1 MYSSEGS
8 SLRLINFFFF
18 FFQAEDGIRDAQE
31 SRGLGD
37 VYKRQGVV
45 NGVQN
50 VNISVTRGTIILS
63 GATRLNEKKIRQ
75 GGIEMYLTLFGE
87 KWATSTDSALCVRN
101 NMHLSTPA
109 TDQQLNESILPYN
122 TGGTTQS
129 DLVELKTN
137 LIQIPLRRFRL
148 YDIDSGF
155 TDVLTVN
162 IPGLCVQSGLQPL
175 YRPML
180 VPILPTEGELRLSS
194 TDPVTI
200 FESDVRTYPIKI
212 VFQLDGDTWNQD
224 LQNNPAALVAG
235 FASTS
240 SWVSEPN
247 GFFAART
254 TLLNLGIGLVPDVRL
269 TDTTLEVSFKPTPD
283 YNINN
288 DETITFSIADPTFV
302 TSGRLPSPSTVSF
315 TVSITVKTIILI
327 VDDKLPGSIKDGRY
341 DVLRLRTLIANM
353 LSTTVDR
360 ISGYVNTTRADNLL
374 VIPINF
380 EGTPTVLDTRGNT
393 ELEEYFMNTKQA
405 YLEATMGIRQLY
417 YSDAPPTDST
427 IGDSGVSGGSASGSS
442 AATDST
448 FEVGMWLVGGLSF
461 ILLLV
466 AGYVFAMF
474 VKQSKL
480 GGAVRRGTD
489 KESRDKKYDVLTG
502 EEAASDQID
511 SSMGDGSFYD
521 TSAGYKHSTKMF
533 QDRATSGQQAAKARV
548 DSHGEGYTTKP
559 LKLHDYAK
567 HRRVQNDPDA
577 LKFDKMI
584 DEARQ
589 RLVDD
594 NADGTGEEK
603 RREEAMRAQHVAKAQ
618 KLLENRRERDIKE
631 KEEADRVA
639 AANSGRGRQGAASQR
654 AGGAGAF
661 DQDES
666 RVRFQRTFDRMMDFY
681 N

>member
-254 TLLNLGIGLVPDVRL
+254 TLLNLGIGLIPDVRL
-269 TDTTLEVSFKPTPD
+269 TDTTLEVSFKPAPS
-283 YNINN
+283 YNIKN

-302 TSGRLPSPSTVSF
+302 TSGRLPVPSTVSF
-315 TVSITVKTIILI
+315 VVSITAKTIILI
-327 VDDKLPGSIKDGRY
+327 VDDRFPGAIKDGRY
-341 DVLRLRTLIANM
+341 DILRLRTLIAYM
-353 LSTTVDR
+353 LSCTVDR
-360 ISGYVNTTRADNLL
+360 VGAFINNTRPDNLL
-374 VIPINF
+374 VIPLNF
-380 EGTPTVLDTRGNT
+380 EGQTTILDVRGNT
-393 ELEEYFMNTKQA
+393 ELEEYFMTTKQA
-405 YLEATMGIRQLY
+405 YLEATMGIRQVY
-417 YSDAPPTDST
+417 YSDAPPADST
-427 IGDSGVSGGSASGSS
+427 IGDSGVSGGSAASS
-442 AATDST
+442 ASGGESA
-448 FEVGMWLVGGLSF
+448 FETAMWVGGSILFAVLLVGGYS
-461 ILLLV
+461 
-466 AGYVFAMF
+466 YVMF

-480 GGAVRRGTD
+480 GGGVRMGSKST
-489 KESRDKKYDVLTG
+489 KSRDTTYEVVSA
-502 EEAASDQID
+502 EEAAEDDID
-511 SSMGDGSFYD
+511 SPLGDSSYYD

-533 QDRATSGQQAAKARV
+533 QDRATTGQQAAKARV
-548 DSHGEGYTTKP
+548 DTYGEGYTEKP
-559 LKLHDYAK
+559 TNLHEYAK
-567 HRRVQNDPDA
+567 HRRLQKDPDA
-577 LKFDKMI
+577 SKFDSMI
-584 DEARQ
+584 EDARHRLTDE
-589 RLVDD
+589 DD
-594 NADGTGEEK
+594 EGTRVQK
-603 RREEAMRAQHVAKAQ
+603 RRNEAIRTQHVARAQ
-618 KLLENRRERDIKE
+618 TLLDNRRERE
-631 KEEADRVA
+631 AREAAEEVSIASVNRQSWTTAPPPA
-639 AANSGRGRQGAASQR
+639 ALSRE
-654 AGGAGAF
+654 
-661 DQDES
+661 DES
-666 RVRFQRTFDRMMDFY
+666 RVRFRRTVERMMDFY
-681 N
+681 D

>member
-1 MYSSEGS
+1 
-8 SLRLINFFFF
+8 
-18 FFQAEDGIRDAQE
+18 
-31 SRGLGD
+31 
-37 VYKRQGVV
+37 
-45 NGVQN
+45 
-50 VNISVTRGTIILS
+50 
-63 GATRLNEKKIRQ
+63 
-75 GGIEMYLTLFGE
+75 MYLTLFGE
-87 KWATSTDSALCVRN
+87 KWSTSTDSALCVRN

-109 TDQQLNESILPYN
+109 TDLQLNESILPYSSS
-122 TGGTTQS
+122 GTTQS
-129 DLVELKTN
+129 DIVELKTN

-162 IPGLCVQSGLQPL
+162 VPGVCVESGLVPL

-194 TDPVTI
+194 TDPETI

-212 VFQLDGDTWNQD
+212 IFQLDGDTWNQD
-224 LQNNPAALVAG
+224 LRNNPAALVAG

-269 TDTTLEVSFKPTPD
+269 TDTTLEVSFKPTPG

-315 TVSITVKTIILI
+315 KVSITVKTIILI
-327 VDDKLPGSIKDGRY
+327 VDDTLPGSIKDGRY
-341 DVLRLRTLIANM
+341 DILRLRTLIANM

-360 ISGYVNTTRADNLL
+360 ISGYVNTTRPDNLL

-380 EGTPTVLDTRGNT
+380 EGKSTVVDTRGNT

-405 YLEATMGIRQLY
+405 YLESTMGIRQLY
-417 YSDAPPTDST
+417 YSDAPPADST

-442 AATDST
+442 AAGDST
-448 FEVGMWLVGGLSF
+448 FEVGMWLVGGFSF

-466 AGYVFAMF
+466 AGYIFIMF

-489 KESRDKKYDVLTG
+489 KESRDKKYEVVAG
-502 EEAASDQID
+502 EEASADDID
-511 SSMGDGSFYD
+511 SPLGDVSYYD
-521 TSAGYKHSTKMF
+521 TSATYKHSTKMF

-567 HRRVQNDPDA
+567 HRRLQNDPDA
-577 LKFDKMI
+577 LKFDTMI
-584 DEARQ
+584 EEARQ

-594 NADGTGEEK
+594 NADGTGEE
-603 RREEAMRAQHVAKAQ
+603 RLREEAIRAQQVAKAQ
-618 KLLENRRERDIKE
+618 KLLESRRERDVKE
-631 KEEADRVA
+631 MEEANRIA
-639 AANSGRGRQGAASQR
+639 AVNSRSRQGPSSPQS
-654 AGGAGAF
+654 GGAF
-661 DQDES
+661 EQDES